1 MPFFYE
7 SSYYLMKLLH
17 NIELAYCTNVHRGST
32 WEETFH
38 ALENYVLKVKGLVCP
53 TEPFAIGLRLGATA
67 AQSLADPKTLLSFQ
81 QWLEQKNCYI
91 FTINGFPYGEF
102 HGTRVKEQVYRPDWT
117 DPDRLS
123 YTLLLF
129 EILEQL
135 LQPGEEGSVST
146 LPGSF
151 KEFHPP
157 GKIPEAVFKNIN
169 QCALGIEKI
178 RQKKGLD
185 LHLGL
190 EPEPLGS
197 FETTQE
203 TLSFFEQLHE
213 FAQSPH
219 FKETIGVNYDCCH
232 LAVEYEDAQEG
243 LNQLAHAGIR
253 LSKLHLS
260 SALRAEPTTNNLL
273 LLNSFVEEVY
283 LHQVVVAKK
292 GKVLRRYKDLDLA
305 LEKADSKTPEQGD
318 EWRIHFHVPLH
329 ASPGSTL
336 NDTKQHVLDTLDWLA
351 KNPSACRHLEMETY
365 TWEVLPKELQSIE
378 VVEQVAKEYEWT
390 LKALTKR
397 GLASESKYYS
407 Q

>member
-1 MPFFYE
+1 
-7 SSYYLMKLLH
+7 MKLLH

-38 ALENYVLKVKGLVCP
+38 ALENYVLQVKNLVCP
-53 TEPFAIGLRLGATA
+53 DKPFAIGLRLGATA
-67 AQSLADPKTLLSFQ
+67 AQSLADPNTLLSFQ
-81 QWLEQKNCYI
+81 NWLEEKNCYV

-117 DPDRLS
+117 DSDRLD

-151 KEFHPP
+151 KEFHAP

-169 QCALGIEKI
+169 RCALGIEKI

-197 FETTQE
+197 FETTKE
-203 TLSFFEQLHE
+203 TLSFFDQLHG
-213 FAQSPH
+213 FAESPH
-219 FKETIGVNYDCCH
+219 LKETIGVNYDCCH

-243 LNQLAHAGIR
+243 LDQLAEAEIR

-260 SALRAEPTTNNLL
+260 SALRAEPSTKNLHL
-273 LLNSFVEEVY
+273 LQSFVEEVY
-283 LHQVVVAKK
+283 LHQVVVGKK
-292 GKVLRRYKDLDLA
+292 GKILQRYKDLDLA
-305 LEKADSKTPEQGD
+305 LAHANSGNQELVD

-329 ASPGSTL
+329 TSPGSTL
-336 NDTKQHVLDTLDWLA
+336 HDTKQHVLDTLDWLA
-351 KNPSACRHLEMETY
+351 RNPNACRHLEMETY
-365 TWEVLPKELQSIE
+365 TWEVLPTELQSVE
-378 VVEQVAKEYEWT
+378 VVEQIAKEYEWT
-390 LKALTKR
+390 LDALSQR
-397 GLASESKYYS
+397 GLANGEPCTS
-407 Q
+407 